1 MLILHNDPHPLC
13 ATINTALIRES
24 PLDREL
30 EHREK
35 HENGHVALLGG
46 GTSLCKKLL
55 HLRYLRKRI

>member
-1 MLILHNDPHPLC
+1 MILRHHVQLS
-13 ATINTALIRES
+13 INTTLIRES

-55 HLRYLRKRI
+55 RSRDLRKRI